1 MSLKLTAPQVNA
13 LKNLF
18 FAHRQKAVFVL
29 SALAAGALF
38 AFVFTHLYLWPLYLL
53 AVAWAY
59 VLKYRRE
66 KPDLAAAAL
75 ATFVYV
81 ISAWLW
87 SSGIAASLAP
97 PGQGQLALRTWLGA
111 PLATIWA
118 MLSGV
123 NLTPYAAKVRE
134 VWASNQLWFIPSL
147 VGATCLLKAFAVRQD
162 KERATLHGSAEFV
175 DPPKVKLVGHKEGF
189 LLGREKSG
197 LKREVV
203 LPLKEVCEHVLA
215 TGAPGAGKSASEF
228 ITNLLRLASN
238 GAYANAVVTDPKM
251 ELLSICGPELLRAG
265 YEVLVYH
272 PYAPD
277 LSDAWNMLSYAKDFE
292 SIDDMVLAII
302 ANTGMS
308 KDNYWDNQTN
318 QLLDLICYHLRETL
332 GEKASMSHVQ
342 ALAGAASARDIE
354 VTLKNSP
361 NQKIKMNA
369 AGFFSRIGEN
379 EKLIS
384 SITSDLPRRL
394 KLWTLD
400 PIRATTHVNEIDF
413 SVLCTE
419 KKVVLFVVTPMD
431 KKEQLKPLFATFF
444 TQLCKVVQEKGRELG
459 KLPRP
464 LWFLLDEFPNLGAIP
479 NFDNFLTVVRGYN
492 VGVVLG
498 IQSRSQL
505 AELYGDDRAKTIV
518 EACATYIVFPRIGA
532 EDAKYFSDMLGKRT
546 VLTIEKSYNRHLFVT
561 DWKHKEEEKAVARP
575 LLGPDE
581 IRALDKDSDL
591 LVLAGT
597 RRPVRISP
605 AFYFKDPRWAALGEE
620 CRDENNLKARR
631 SVFYRANRGK
641 PPLDVPGE
649 EQMMAEAAV
658 LTAAALGKKGRKQEQ
673 VPAEQ
678 QKPDA
683 PKTPAP
689 AAGTQQGTAAETQM
703 PVPAVKTKIKVNLRR
718 QREWAARWHEKRE
731 EKKKS
736 PVPPDNGEKQDKEQK
751 TPGPAKVPPV
761 LKIDDGKLF
770 KK

>member
-1 MSLKLTAPQVNA
+1 
-13 LKNLF
+13 
-18 FAHRQKAVFVL
+18 
-29 SALAAGALF
+29 
-38 AFVFTHLYLWPLYLL
+38 
-53 AVAWAY
+53 
-59 VLKYRRE
+59 
-66 KPDLAAAAL
+66 
-75 ATFVYV
+75 
-81 ISAWLW
+81 
-87 SSGIAASLAP
+87 
-97 PGQGQLALRTWLGA
+97 
-111 PLATIWA
+111 
-118 MLSGV
+118 
-123 NLTPYAAKVRE
+123 
-134 VWASNQLWFIPSL
+134 
-147 VGATCLLKAFAVRQD
+147 
-162 KERATLHGSAEFV
+162 
-175 DPPKVKLVGHKEGF
+175 
-189 LLGREKSG
+189 
-197 LKREVV
+197 
-203 LPLKEVCEHVLA
+203 
-215 TGAPGAGKSASEF
+215 
-228 ITNLLRLASN
+228 
-238 GAYANAVVTDPKM
+238 M
-251 ELLSICGPELLRAG
+251 ELLSICGPELLKAG

-292 SIDDMVLAII
+292 SVDDMVLAII
-302 ANTGMS
+302 ANTGTS

-318 QLLDLICYHLRETL
+318 QLLDLICYHLQETL

-413 SVLCTE
+413 SVLCTD

-459 KLPRP
+459 RLPRP

-505 AELYGDDRAKTIV
+505 AELYGDDRAKTII

-581 IRALDKDSDL
+581 IRALDKDNDL
-591 LVLAGT
+591 IVLAGT
-597 RRPVRISP
+597 RRPVRIFP

-678 QKPDA
+678 QKPDV
-683 PKTPAP
+683 PKTTAP
-689 AAGTQQGTAAETQM
+689 AAGTQQG
-703 PVPAVKTKIKVNLRR
+703 PVPATETRIPVPATKMKIRVNLRR

-731 EKKKS
+731 KKKKS
-736 PVPPDNGEKQDKEQK
+736 PALPDNGEKQDKEQK
-751 TPGPAKVPPV
+751 PGPAKAPPV
-761 LKIDDGKLF
+761 LRIDDGKLF
-770 KK
+770 KR